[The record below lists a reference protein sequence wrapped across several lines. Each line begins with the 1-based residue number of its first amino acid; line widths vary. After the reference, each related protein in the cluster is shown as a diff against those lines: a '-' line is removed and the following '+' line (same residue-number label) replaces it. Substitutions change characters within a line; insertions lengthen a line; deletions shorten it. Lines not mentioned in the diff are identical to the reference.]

1 MFKKMKWLTFLFVT
15 LFSMAQQKDSLKVLR
30 EAKEVPE
37 KYKLSH
43 FGLKGKL
50 KTMQYHYG
58 TYANDF
64 LLYEFDTSGNLL
76 QITNAAKQTK
86 RIYTYDEK
94 GKLKSY
100 QYGKRI
106 VEVALDAAGNIIKQT
121 ICHQERD
128 TITIVNTFNENGFWL
143 SQKQINEDQLILENE
158 YDDNDKLLKMKSYT
172 NGQISSE
179 TSLKYVFYEKFI
191 QIEHLTK
198 YVSSENTSFNY
209 HYLDYFGNHIIGFNP
224 EEKKLTKENI
234 NNVFSVFI
242 LDKNKNWLKA
252 KTDYQ
257 SIVFRQLTYY

>member
-1 MFKKMKWLTFLFVT
+1 MFEKMKWLSLFFVT
-15 LFSMAQQKDSLKVLR
+15 LLSMGQQKDSLKVLR
-30 EAKEVPE
+30 DAKEVPE
-37 KYKLSH
+37 KYKLIH

-50 KTMQYHYG
+50 KTMEHHYG
-58 TYANDF
+58 SYGNDF
-64 LLYEFDTSGNLL
+64 MLYEFDTSGNLL

-86 RIYTYDEK
+86 RTYTYDEK

-100 QYGKRI
+100 QYGKRT
-106 VEVALDAAGNIIKQT
+106 VEVDLDSVGNIIKQT

-128 TITIVNTFNENGFWL
+128 TIVLLNKFNKNGFWL
-143 SQKQINEDQLILENE
+143 SQKQIKEDQLLLENE
-158 YDDNDKLLKMKSYT
+158 YDQNDKLLKMKSYT

-224 EEKKLTKENI
+224 EEKKLSKETI
-234 NNVFSVFI
+234 NDVFSVFI

-257 SIVFRQLTYY
+257 SIIFRQLTYY